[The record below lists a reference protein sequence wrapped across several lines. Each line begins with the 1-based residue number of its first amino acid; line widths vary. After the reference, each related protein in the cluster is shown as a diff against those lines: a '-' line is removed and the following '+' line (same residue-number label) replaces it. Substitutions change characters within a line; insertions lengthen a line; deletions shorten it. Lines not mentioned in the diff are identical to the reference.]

1 MAEVRPRRI
10 MPARV
15 TRGVGM
21 SCSLRL
27 AVGIATVGRPKILA
41 ETLREL
47 ARQTRMPDMVF
58 ICPALRED
66 FDKSETAELPYPVN
80 VVHGRRGSCGQ
91 RNAIL
96 DASVEFDMMIFFD
109 DDYFPSRSF
118 LEEAERCFVERP
130 DTVAASGQVI
140 VDGVTGPGID
150 VGAARAILASHEA
163 RQPADGC
170 AEQYAA
176 YGCNMVVRLA
186 PIHAHGLR
194 FDEVL
199 PLYGWLEDIDFC
211 RRLAPFGRI
220 VKNQKMA
227 GVHLGHKGARPK
239 GVPLGYSQIANPLY
253 LCRKRGAASRTAA
266 LKHILMNPKQSTPR
280 ESLAVANCNNTST
293 WGGEYPAFRRHF

>member
-1 MAEVRPRRI
+1 
-10 MPARV
+10 
-15 TRGVGM
+15 M

-66 FDKSETAELPYPVN
+66 FDKSEMAELPYPLN

-96 DASVEFDMMIFFD
+96 DASAEFDMMIFFD

-150 VGAARAILASHEA
+150 VGAARAILASYEA

-186 PIHAHGLR
+186 PIYAHGLR

-199 PLYGWLEDIDFC
+199 PLYGWLEDIDLC

-253 LCRKRGAASRTAA
+253 LCRKGSYRLDHA
-266 LKHILMNPKQSTPR
+266 LHNMAKNF
-280 ESLAVANCNNTST
+280 AANCGKLL
-293 WGGEYPAFRRHF
+293 WPEPWVDRRGRLGGNLLALADLLRGRLDPRRARQLSRRAGA